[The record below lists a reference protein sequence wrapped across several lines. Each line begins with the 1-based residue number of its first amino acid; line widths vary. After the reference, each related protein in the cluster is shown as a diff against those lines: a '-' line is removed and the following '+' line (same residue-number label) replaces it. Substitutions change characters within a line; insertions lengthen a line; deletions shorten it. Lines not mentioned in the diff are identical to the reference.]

1 MKKSIKIFIVLTV
14 LVGVVLTACSPK
26 EPVLTVSG
34 LVEKTYTL
42 KELQAL
48 PQVSTDYTD
57 KDGETTTYNGMAFS
71 ALFSDLKLPSDPTA
85 VKMIAV
91 DDYEGEVTYEEIAAC
106 DKCIIAIN
114 EDGSLRSVLPDF
126 SGKVNIKDLVKIDLK

>member
-14 LVGVVLTACSPK
+14 LVGVILTACSPK

-48 PQVSTDYTD
+48 P
-57 KDGETTTYNGMAFS
+57 
-71 ALFSDLKLPSDPTA
+71 
-85 VKMIAV
+85 
-91 DDYEGEVTYEEIAAC
+91 
-106 DKCIIAIN
+106 
-114 EDGSLRSVLPDF
+114 
-126 SGKVNIKDLVKIDLK
+126 